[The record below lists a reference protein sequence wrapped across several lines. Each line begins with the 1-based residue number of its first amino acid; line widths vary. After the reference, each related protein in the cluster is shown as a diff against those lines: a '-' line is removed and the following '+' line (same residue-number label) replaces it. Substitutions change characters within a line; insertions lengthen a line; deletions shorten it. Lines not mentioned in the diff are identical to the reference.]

1 MAKYGSFYVVMG
13 SGSTFLA
20 PVTAVPTTAL
30 TMALYLPEDAKGR
43 RLRIKGVDYF
53 LASGTPTAS
62 SGLMVCV
69 TAIQQA
75 RPTLSTGDNS
85 GYAGTVISELG
96 GGGKPGNTKALFIN
110 AITLTGPQPA
120 WTLVGANP
128 SGVGLASATLIGHGG
143 AFDVSNR
150 GFKVRPGHMLGVTVL
165 SGTGTTPLFG
175 FGVAFDDE
183 DDGGD

>member
-1 MAKYGSFYVVMG
+1 MGKHGSFYVVMG
-13 SGSTFLA
+13 NGSTFLA
-20 PVTAVPTTAL
+20 PVTAVPTTTL
-30 TMALYLPEDAKGR
+30 TMALYAPQKGR

-62 SGLMVCV
+62 SALFVAV
-69 TAIQQA
+69 TAVPQA
-75 RPTLSTGDNS
+75 RPTLSTGGNG
-85 GYAGTVISELG
+85 GYAGTVVSELAG
-96 GGGKPGNTKALFIN
+96 GGAPGDTQGLFIN

-120 WTLVGANP
+120 WMQVGANP

-143 AFDVSNR
+143 SFDVSGR
-150 GFKVRPGHMLGVTVL
+150 GLVVKEGHMMGVAVL

-183 DDGGD
+183 DDV